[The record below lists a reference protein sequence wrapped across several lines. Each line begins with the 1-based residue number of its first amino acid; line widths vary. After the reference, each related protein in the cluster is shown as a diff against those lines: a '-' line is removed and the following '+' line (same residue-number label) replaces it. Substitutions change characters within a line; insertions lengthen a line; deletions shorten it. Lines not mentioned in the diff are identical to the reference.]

1 MFPIKI
7 NLKNI
12 FQNLSNDIVKC
23 GKIPEHVAFVMD
35 GNRRYS
41 KIKDISKKLAYKM
54 GACNLVNVSCFFFK
68 F

>member
-23 GKIPEHVAFVMD
+23 AKIPEHVAFVMD

-41 KIKDISKKLAYKM
+41 KTKDISRKLAYKM
-54 GACNLVNVSCFFFK
+54 GACNLVNVSFFFK